1 MHTIFNKLKTTIFFS
16 LLVVCTA
23 LFAKVTTYT
32 EHRKITSYNKCTVL
46 YGRTS
51 VFVSYLFPYIQIE
64 CLR

>member
-1 MHTIFNKLKTTIFFS
+1 MSNEIY
-16 LLVVCTA
+16 TA

-51 VFVSYLFPYIQIE
+51 IFVSYLFPYIQIE